1 MVSRSAGAPTS
12 GAPVH
17 PLPMPAGLAL
27 LRGTFTVS
35 GWTILTLPLLSLALL
50 ALTAVEALGAVLD
63 RPAFSETERGDALL
77 FSLLGSASLVSAGAL
92 VLTCAL
98 WVAISA
104 AELRIAESVAG
115 GERLSAQDAR
125 RLGPPSGRVCV
136 LLSIAGIPALL
147 LGGIVAL
154 IMVIED
160 DPEFGGWQAA
170 PWMLLPGVVLLAL
183 ALTLRLTA
191 VPAEMGRLD
200 ALRDRWP
207 PAASRPEPLERI
219 TDLRPEGTPQKADP
233 PRRSRR
239 RTESRRPFRLPARK
253 QILVAT
259 FGAALVT
266 GILVDVFP
274 LGETW
279 LAIPLLLFALG
290 GLTATAMLLE
300 AAVRGARAWT
310 ALQAFG
316 VHAAAPRD
324 YARRHPARALAA
336 LTALAGGAVTTAM
349 LVLRG
354 NSELVSPPISSD
366 APLLLGGLGAAL
378 FVVATILGAYEHRA
392 TRRWRDHYLTAH
404 PEHDPWWEIDLH
416 HDGFEEIRGWLKG

>member
-1 MVSRSAGAPTS
+1 MSRSAGAPPS

-27 LRGTFTVS
+27 LRGAFTVS
-35 GWTILTLPLLSLALL
+35 GWTILTLPLLSLAMLT
-50 ALTAVEALGAVLD
+50 LTAVEALAAVLD
-63 RPAFSETERGDALL
+63 RTAFSETERGDALL
-77 FSLLGSASLVSAGAL
+77 FSLLGSAALVSAGAL

-115 GERLSAQDAR
+115 GEMLSAQDAR

-191 VPAEMGRLD
+191 VPAEMDRLD

-219 TDLRPEGTPQKADP
+219 AVLRPEGTPQKADT
-233 PRRSRR
+233 PRRGRR
-239 RTESRRPFRLPARK
+239 RAESRRPFRLPARK

-266 GILVDVFP
+266 AILVDVFP

-310 ALQAFG
+310 ALQALG
-316 VHAAAPRD
+316 VHAAIPRD
-324 YARRHPARALAA
+324 YARRHPARALVA
-336 LTALAGGAVTTAM
+336 LTALAAGAVTTAM

-354 NSELVSPPISSD
+354 SSELVAPSISSD
-366 APLLLGGLGAAL
+366 APSCSVASVPRCSSRRRSWARTSTGPLVVGAI
-378 FVVATILGAYEHRA
+378 ATSPRTPH
-392 TRRWRDHYLTAH
+392 T
-404 PEHDPWWEIDLH
+404 
-416 HDGFEEIRGWLKG
+416 IRGGRSICTTTDSRRSAAG